1 MKFSQSFR
9 PPDGGPAHHF
19 SRSFMSDQNIAVVG
33 AGAWGTALSLSL
45 LQSGNEVDLWVYEKD
60 LCALIN
66 QTRENKFYLPGISL
80 PKNIHATSAIE
91 TAVKNK
97 SVVVLVVPT
106 PAIRSVVKELNLYL
120 KPDCLIINAGKG
132 IENETLLTPHQ
143 ILKEVLTVPHRCGAL
158 SGPTFAAEVSRNA
171 PSAIVAAAETL
182 AIAEQIQAIFSTPKM
197 KVFTSTDLIGVELGG
212 ALKNV
217 IAIATGI
224 SDGLKLGH
232 NARAALITRGLVEIT
247 RIGTALGARPETF
260 SGLSGVGDLV
270 LTCTG
275 DLSRNRTVGLKLA
288 QGEKLKEIVENMKMV
303 AEGVRTV
310 KSAHRLKTQLKIQA
324 SIIDA
329 TYQILYEDKPPKQA
343 LKDLMSVEIS
353 SEFSGIKGLQ

>member
-1 MKFSQSFR
+1 
-9 PPDGGPAHHF
+9 
-19 SRSFMSDQNIAVVG
+19 MSDQNIAVIG

-45 LQSGNEVDLWVYEKD
+45 VQNGNEVDLWVYEED
-60 LCALIN
+60 LCALIK
-66 QTRENKFYLPGISL
+66 QSRENKFYLPGISL
-80 PKNIHATSAIE
+80 PEKIHATSSLEA
-91 TAVKNK
+91 AVKNK

-106 PAIRSVVKELNLYL
+106 HAIRSVVQELNHHL

-132 IENETLLTPHQ
+132 IENETLQTPHQ
-143 ILKEVLTVPHRCGAL
+143 ILKDLLTVPHRCGTL
-158 SGPTFAAEVSRNA
+158 SGPTFAAEVARNV

-182 AIAEQIQAIFSTPKM
+182 EIAEQIQSIFSTPTL
-197 KVFTSTDLIGVELGG
+197 KVFTSTDLLGVELGG

-224 SDGLKLGH
+224 SDGLNLGH

-288 QGEKLKEIVENMKMV
+288 RGQKLKEIVESMKMV

-310 KSAHRLKTQLKIQA
+310 KSAYRLKTELKIQA
-324 SIIDA
+324 SIIDE
-329 TYQILYEDKPPKQA
+329 TYQVLYDDKPPEQA
-343 LKDLMSVEIS
+343 LKDLMNVEIS